1 MLKINLNIIANI
13 FQIHIIYEYPHPP
26 PSDYS
31 VPDFIKNFIKE
42 NINLLPHEVYVKLV
56 SNGIDLSIRQNQI
69 HFWWSK
75 FMADHYKRDEN
86 PFISTKKWLEEYNFE
101 IILNLDFP
109 VQAIGFMTGLDKIV
123 EKNKI
128 RLYECGIDA
137 TCK

>member
-1 MLKINLNIIANI
+1 MAN
-13 FQIHIIYEYPHPP
+13 
-26 PSDYS
+26 
-31 VPDFIKNFIKE
+31 
-42 NINLLPHEVYVKLV
+42 
-56 SNGIDLSIRQNQI
+56 
-69 HFWWSK
+69 
-75 FMADHYKRDEN
+75 HYKHDKN